1 MRRLLHCLALL
12 LSFQTAVLAQDDTL
26 RVMVYN
32 ILQFPDPVP
41 AGRSDTLHNIIEDIR
56 PNLLMVNEL
65 KSVAGSNAILDNA
78 LNAGGSSDW
87 RAVPYESNSSSGAN
101 LVNMAYYD
109 QTLLSFYSHEVHR
122 TGLRDINEY
131 TFFFRDPFLAGHLDT
146 TWVDVFVAHLKAGE
160 NPSDIDERAEM
171 ADTIVAAIDRNGP
184 GRNIIFGGDL
194 NVYTSTEPAYATLL
208 DPGPDNAL
216 RDPIDEAGPWSGNGS
231 FSDVHTQST
240 RTSPIFGDGAGGGID
255 DRFDQLLLSRN
266 IMLGISR
273 VEYVEDSYTAW
284 GNSGDCFNSTILS
297 CNSSTVPFDVR
308 RSMFYMSDH
317 LPVVLDLAITYPIYN
332 TVEEEDFAGVQPQW
346 TANGLLVNLDGLSG
360 GRLDLFGIDGR
371 LLGSQEVIQGVAVQ
385 QHQFALNRSMPTAVV
400 LKYSSPAGR
409 VRSWKLFAP

>member
-1 MRRLLHCLALL
+1 MRRLLPCLALL
-12 LSFQTAVLAQDDTL
+12 LCFQTAVLAQDDTL

-41 AGRSDTLHNIIEDIR
+41 AGRSDTLRNIIEDIQ
-56 PNLLMVNEL
+56 PQLLMVNEL
-65 KSVAGSNAILDNA
+65 KSVAGSNAILDDA

-101 LVNMAYYD
+101 LVNMVYYD
-109 QTLLSFYSHEVHR
+109 QTLLNFYSHEVHR
-122 TGLRDINEY
+122 THVRDINEY

-160 NPSDIDERAEM
+160 NPSDISDRARM

-184 GRNIIFGGDL
+184 NRNIIFGGDL
-194 NVYTSTEPAYATLL
+194 NVYTSTEPGYVTLL

-216 RDPIDEAGPWSGNGS
+216 RDPIDEPGPWSGNGS

-240 RTSPIFGDGAGGGID
+240 RTSPIFGDGAGGGLD

-266 IMLGISR
+266 IMIGISR
-273 VEYVEDSYTAW
+273 LEYVEESYKAW
-284 GNSGDCFNSTILS
+284 GNPGSCFNGDILN
-297 CNSSTVPFDVR
+297 CNSSSVSLSVR
-308 RSMFYMSDH
+308 RSLFYMSDH
-317 LPVVLDLAITYPIYN
+317 LPVVLDLAVTYPIYN
-332 TVEEEDFAGVQPQW
+332 TIEEEDFSGVQLQW

-360 GRLDLFGIDGR
+360 GRLDLFSIDGR
-371 LLGSQEVIQGVAVQ
+371 LLGSQEVPQGAAVQ

-400 LKYSSPAGR
+400 LRYSSPAGQ
-409 VRSWKLFAP
+409 VRSWKLLAP

>member
-1 MRRLLHCLALL
+1 MRRLLPCLALI

-41 AGRSDTLHNIIEDIR
+41 AGRADTLRNIIEDVQ
-56 PNLLMVNEL
+56 PQLLMVNEL
-65 KSVAGSNAILDNA
+65 KSVAGSNAILDDA
-78 LNAGGSSDW
+78 LNAGGGSNW
-87 RAVPYESNSSSGAN
+87 RAVPYETNSSSGSN
-101 LVNMAYYD
+101 LVNMVYYD
-109 QTLLSFYSHEVHR
+109 QNLLSYYSHEVHR

-231 FSDVHTQST
+231 FADVHTQST

-266 IMLGISR
+266 IMIGISR
-273 VEYVEDSYTAW
+273 LEYIEESYTAW
-284 GNSGDCFNSTILS
+284 GNSGDCFNSTILN
-297 CNSSTVPFDVR
+297 CNSSTVPLDVR

-317 LPVVLDLAITYPIYN
+317 LPVVLDLAVTYPIYS
-332 TVEEEDFAGVQPQW
+332 TIEEADFSGVQLQW
-346 TANGLLVNLDGLSG
+346 TAEGLLVNLDGLSG

-371 LLGSQEVIQGVAVQ
+371 LLGSQTVFQGVTVQ
-385 QHQFALNRSMPTAVV
+385 QQQFALNRSVPTAVV
-400 LKYSSPAGR
+400 LRYSSPAGQFK
-409 VRSWKLFAP
+409 SWKLLAP